1 MKFDKKNIDKK
12 VLLNLF
18 KNMLKSRM
26 IEEKMIVLLRQGK
39 VSKWFSGIGQEA
51 ISTGVTLALENDEY
65 ILPMHRN
72 LSVFTSRDI
81 PLDRLFA
88 QWQGKL
94 EGFTKGRDRSFHFG
108 SNEHHIVGMISHLGP
123 QMGVACGIAL
133 SNRLKGKKKLCAVF
147 TGDGGTSQGDF
158 HESLNIASTWNLPVI
173 FCIEN
178 NGYGLSTPVNEQYAI
193 DNLADRGAGYN
204 IDSYVV
210 DGNNVVDVY
219 NCIKVVSKKIRSN
232 NKPVLIEFKT
242 FRMKG
247 HEEASGQAYIDPEI
261 LEEWANRD
269 PIKHFEEFLLK
280 SKYLNRK
287 SIRSIKNDLEDEI
300 DSNWDKAKSYN
311 ETKFDEKVELDD
323 VYKDFTPAIISHV
336 DKPTNSEV
344 RFVDAIKK
352 GIDESMSKYDN
363 LVIMG
368 QDIAEYGG
376 VFKVTEGLIEK
387 YGKERVF
394 NTPLCESAILS
405 AAYGLSVGGYKSIV
419 EMQFADFI
427 SSGFTAIVNLI
438 AKSNYRWS
446 QNSDIVVRM
455 PCGGGVGAGPFHSQS
470 NEVWFTKVPG
480 LKVVYPSHPYE
491 AKGLL
496 NAAIEDP
503 NPVMYFEHK
512 YIYRTKSEEIPETYY
527 TQELGKAKIRSIGSD
542 VTIITYGLGVH
553 WALDSIK
560 SFKKDSIEII
570 DLNTLIPWDKELVF
584 SSIKKTGKVLLLSE
598 DTLINGFIGE
608 ISATISEEIFEY
620 LDAPIV
626 RVGSLDTPVPFSNN
640 LERGFLS
647 SSKLKE
653 KLDKLVN
660 Y

>member
-1 MKFDKKNIDKK
+1 MKFDVKNSDKK

-26 IEEKMIVLLRQGK
+26 IEEKMIILLRQGK

-51 ISTGVTLALENDEY
+51 ISTGVTIALDSDEY

-88 QWQGKL
+88 QWQGKQ

-133 SNRLKGKKKLCAVF
+133 SNKLKGNNKLCAVF

-158 HESLNIASTWNLPVI
+158 HESLNLASTWNLPVI

-193 DNLADRGAGYN
+193 EDLADRAAGYN
-204 IDSYVV
+204 MDSYVI

-219 NCIKVVSKKIRSN
+219 NCLKEVSEKMRSD

-261 LEEWANRD
+261 IEEWAKKD
-269 PIKHFEEFLLK
+269 PIKHFEEFLIK
-280 SKYLNRK
+280 SKHLDSK
-287 SIRSIKNDLEDEI
+287 TLKVIKNDLEKEI
-300 DSNWDKAKSYN
+300 DSNWDKAKSYA
-311 ETKFDEKVELDD
+311 ETKFDEDLELND
-323 VYKDFTPAIISHV
+323 VYKDFIVANNQV
-336 DKPTNSEV
+336 DSSINGEV

-405 AAYGLSVGGYKSIV
+405 TAYGLSVGGYKSIV

-480 LKVVYPSHPYE
+480 LKVVYPSHSYE

-496 NAAIEDP
+496 NASIEDP

-512 YIYRTKSEEIPETYY
+512 YIYRTVSEEIPENYY
-527 TQELGKAKIRSIGSD
+527 TVELGKAKIRSIGSD
-542 VTIITYGLGVH
+542 ATIITYGLGVH
-553 WALDSIK
+553 WALEVVK
-560 SFKKDSIEII
+560 SFKNDSIEII
-570 DLNTLIPWDKELVF
+570 DLNTLVPWDKELIF
-584 SSIKKTGKVLLLSE
+584 NSIKKTGKVLLLSE

-608 ISATISEEIFEY
+608 ISASISEEIFEY
-620 LDAPIV
+620 LDAPII

-640 LERGFLS
+640 LEKGFLS
-647 SSKLKE
+647 NSRLKE
-653 KLDKLVN
+653 KLEKLLK

>member
-1 MKFDKKNIDKK
+1 MKFDVKNIDKK

-26 IEEKMIVLLRQGK
+26 IEEKMIILLRQGK

-51 ISTGVTLALENDEY
+51 ISTGVTIALDSDEY

-72 LSVFTSRDI
+72 LSVFTSRNI

-88 QWQGKL
+88 QWQGKQ

-133 SNRLKGKKKLCAVF
+133 SNKLKGNNKLCAVF

-158 HESLNIASTWNLPVI
+158 HESLNLASTWNLPVI

-193 DNLADRGAGYN
+193 EDLADRAAGYN
-204 IDSYVV
+204 MDSYVI

-219 NCIKVVSKKIRSN
+219 NCLKEISEKMRSD

-261 LEEWANRD
+261 IEEWAKKD
-269 PIKHFEEFLLK
+269 PIKHFEEFLIK
-280 SKYLNRK
+280 SKHLNSK
-287 SIRSIKNDLEDEI
+287 TLKVIKNDLEKEI

-311 ETKFDEKVELDD
+311 ETQFDENLELND
-323 VYKDFTPAIISHV
+323 VYKDFIPSNNHLDSSINGEA
-336 DKPTNSEV
+336 
-344 RFVDAIKK
+344 RFVDAIKI

-394 NTPLCESAILS
+394 NTPLCESVILS

-480 LKVVYPSHPYE
+480 LKVVYPSHSYD

-496 NAAIEDP
+496 NASIEDP
-503 NPVMYFEHK
+503 NPVMFFEHK
-512 YIYRTKSEEIPETYY
+512 YIYRTVSEEIPDNHY
-527 TQELGKAKIRSIGSD
+527 TVELGKAKIRSIGTD
-542 VTIITYGLGVH
+542 ATIITYGLGVH
-553 WALDSIK
+553 WALDLIK
-560 SFKKDSIEII
+560 SFKNDSIEII
-570 DLNTLIPWDKELVF
+570 DLNSLIPWDKELVF
-584 SSIKKTGKVLLLSE
+584 NSIKKTGKVLLLSE

-640 LERGFLS
+640 LEKGFLS
-647 SSKLKE
+647 NNRLKE
-653 KLDKLVN
+653 KLNKLLN

>member
-1 MKFDKKNIDKK
+1 
-12 VLLNLF
+12 
-18 KNMLKSRM
+18 
-26 IEEKMIVLLRQGK
+26 
-39 VSKWFSGIGQEA
+39 
-51 ISTGVTLALENDEY
+51 
-65 ILPMHRN
+65 
-72 LSVFTSRDI
+72 
-81 PLDRLFA
+81 
-88 QWQGKL
+88 
-94 EGFTKGRDRSFHFG
+94 
-108 SNEHHIVGMISHLGP
+108 MISHLGP

-133 SNRLKGKKKLCAVF
+133 SNKLKGNNKLCAVF

-158 HESLNIASTWNLPVI
+158 HESLNLASTWNLPVI

-193 DNLADRGAGYN
+193 KDLADRAAGYN
-204 IDSYVV
+204 MDSYVI

-219 NCIKVVSKKIRSN
+219 NCLKEVSEKMRSD

-247 HEEASGQAYIDPEI
+247 HEEASGQAYIDPDI
-261 LEEWANRD
+261 IEEWAKKD
-269 PIKHFEEFLLK
+269 PIKHFEEFLIK
-280 SKYLNRK
+280 SKHLDSK
-287 SIRSIKNDLEDEI
+287 TLKVIKNDLEKEI
-300 DSNWDKAKSYN
+300 DSNWDKAKSYA
-311 ETKFDEKVELDD
+311 ETKFDEDLELND
-323 VYKDFTPAIISHV
+323 VYKGFIAANNKV
-336 DKPTNSEV
+336 DSSINGEV

-405 AAYGLSVGGYKSIV
+405 TAYGLSVGGYKSIV

-480 LKVVYPSHPYE
+480 LKVVYPSHSYE

-496 NAAIEDP
+496 NASIEDP

-512 YIYRTKSEEIPETYY
+512 YIYRTVSEEIPENYY
-527 TQELGKAKIRSIGSD
+527 TLELGKAKIRSIGSD
-542 VTIITYGLGVH
+542 ATIITYGLGVH
-553 WALDSIK
+553 WALEVVE
-560 SFKKDSIEII
+560 SFKNDSIEII
-570 DLNTLIPWDKELVF
+570 DLNTLVPWDKELVF
-584 SSIKKTGKVLLLSE
+584 NSIKKTGKVLLLSE

-620 LDAPIV
+620 LDAPII

-640 LERGFLS
+640 LEKGFLS
-647 SSKLKE
+647 NSRLKE
-653 KLDKLVN
+653 KLEKLLN

>member
-1 MKFDKKNIDKK
+1 MKFDVKNIDKK
-12 VLLNLF
+12 VLQSLF

-26 IEEKMIVLLRQGK
+26 IEEKMIILLRQGK

-51 ISTGVTLALENDEY
+51 ISTGVTIALDSDEY

-72 LSVFTSRDI
+72 LSVFTSRNI

-88 QWQGKL
+88 QWQGKQ

-108 SNEHHIVGMISHLGP
+108 SNEHYIVGMISHLGP

-133 SNRLKGKKKLCAVF
+133 SNKLKVNNKLCAVF

-158 HESLNIASTWNLPVI
+158 HESLNLASTWNLPVI

-193 DNLADRGAGYN
+193 ENLADRGAGYN
-204 IDSYVV
+204 MDSYVV

-219 NCIKVVSKKIRSN
+219 NCLKKVSEKMRSN

-242 FRMKG
+242 YRMKG

-261 LEEWANRD
+261 LEEWAKKD
-269 PIKHFEEFLLK
+269 PIKHFEEFLIK
-280 SKYLNRK
+280 SKYLDDKTLNV
-287 SIRSIKNDLEDEI
+287 IKDDLEKEI
-300 DSNWDKAKSYN
+300 DSNWDMAKSYN
-311 ETKFDEKVELDD
+311 ETQFDENLELND
-323 VYKDFTPAIISHV
+323 VYKDFTLANNHS
-336 DKPTNSEV
+336 DNSINVEV
-344 RFVDAIKK
+344 RFVDAIKE

-376 VFKVTEGLIEK
+376 VFKVTEGLIKK

-405 AAYGLSVGGYKSIV
+405 TAYGLSVGGYKSIV

-446 QNSDIVVRM
+446 QNSDIVIRM

-480 LKVVYPSHPYE
+480 LKVVYPSHSYE

-496 NAAIEDP
+496 NASIEDP

-512 YIYRTKSEEIPETYY
+512 YIYRTVSEEIPENYY
-527 TQELGKAKIRSIGSD
+527 ALELGKAKIRSIGTD
-542 VTIITYGLGVH
+542 ATIITYGLGVH
-553 WALDSIK
+553 WALDIIK
-560 SFKKDSIEII
+560 SFNNDSIEII

-584 SSIKKTGKVLLLSE
+584 NSIKKTGKVLLLSE

-620 LDAPIV
+620 LDAPII
-626 RVGSLDTPVPFSNN
+626 RVGSLDTPVPFSDN
-640 LERGFLS
+640 LEKGFLS
-647 SSKLKE
+647 NIRLKE
-653 KLDKLVN
+653 KLEKLLK

>member
-1 MKFDKKNIDKK
+1 MKFDVKNIDKK
-12 VLLNLF
+12 VLLSLF

-26 IEEKMIVLLRQGK
+26 IEEKMIILLRQGK

-51 ISTGVTLALENDEY
+51 ISTGVTLALDSDEY

-72 LSVFTSRDI
+72 LSVFTSREI

-88 QWQGKL
+88 QWQGKQ

-133 SNRLKGKKKLCAVF
+133 SNKLKGNNKLCAVF

-158 HESLNIASTWNLPVI
+158 HESLNLASTWNLPVI

-193 DNLADRGAGYN
+193 ENLADRAAGYN
-204 IDSYVV
+204 MDSYVI
-210 DGNNVVDVY
+210 DGNNIVDVY
-219 NCIKVVSKKIRSN
+219 NCLMKVSEKMRSD

-261 LEEWANRD
+261 IEEWAKKD
-269 PIKHFEEFLLK
+269 PIKHFEEFLIK
-280 SKYLNRK
+280 SKHLNSK
-287 SIRSIKNDLEDEI
+287 ALKVIKNDLEKEI
-300 DSNWDKAKSYN
+300 DLNWDKAKSYN
-311 ETKFDEKVELDD
+311 ETQFDENLELND
-323 VYKDFTPAIISHV
+323 VYKGFTPANNQT
-336 DKPTNSEV
+336 DNSINGEV

-387 YGKERVF
+387 YGKERVL

-405 AAYGLSVGGYKSIV
+405 TAYGLSVGGYKSIV

-480 LKVVYPSHPYE
+480 LKVVYPSYSYE

-496 NAAIEDP
+496 NASIEDP

-512 YIYRTKSEEIPETYY
+512 YIYRTVSEEIPENYY
-527 TQELGKAKIRSIGSD
+527 TLELGKAKIRSIGAD

-553 WALDSIK
+553 WALDVIK
-560 SFKKDSIEII
+560 SFKNHSIEII

-584 SSIKKTGKVLLLSE
+584 NSIKKTGKVLLLSE

-620 LDAPIV
+620 LDAPII

-640 LERGFLS
+640 LEKSFLS
-647 SSKLKE
+647 NSRLKE
-653 KLDKLVN
+653 KLEKLLK

>member
-1 MKFDKKNIDKK
+1 MKFDVKNIEKK
-12 VLLNLF
+12 ILLSLF

-26 IEEKMIVLLRQGK
+26 IEEKMIILLRQGK

-51 ISTGVTLALENDEY
+51 ISTGVTLALDSDEY

-72 LSVFTSRDI
+72 LSVFTSREI

-88 QWQGKL
+88 QWQGKQ

-133 SNRLKGKKKLCAVF
+133 SNKLKGNNKLCAVF

-158 HESLNIASTWNLPVI
+158 HESLNLASTWNLPVI

-193 DNLADRGAGYN
+193 ENLADRAAGYN
-204 IDSYVV
+204 MDSYVI
-210 DGNNVVDVY
+210 DGNNIVDVY
-219 NCIKVVSKKIRSN
+219 NCLMKVSEKMRSD

-261 LEEWANRD
+261 IEEWAKKD
-269 PIKHFEEFLLK
+269 PIKHFEEFLIK
-280 SKYLNRK
+280 SKHLNSK
-287 SIRSIKNDLEDEI
+287 ALKVIKNDLEKEI
-300 DSNWDKAKSYN
+300 DSNWDMAKSYN
-311 ETKFDEKVELDD
+311 ETQFDENLELND
-323 VYKDFTPAIISHV
+323 VYKGFTPANNQT
-336 DKPTNSEV
+336 DNSINGEV
-344 RFVDAIKK
+344 RFVDAVKK

-387 YGKERVF
+387 YGKERVL

-405 AAYGLSVGGYKSIV
+405 TAYGLSVGGYKSIV

-480 LKVVYPSHPYE
+480 LKVVYPSHSYE

-496 NAAIEDP
+496 NASIEDP

-512 YIYRTKSEEIPETYY
+512 YIYRTVSEEIPENYY
-527 TQELGKAKIRSIGSD
+527 TLELGKAKIRSIGSD

-553 WALDSIK
+553 WALDVIK
-560 SFKKDSIEII
+560 NFKNDSIEII
-570 DLNTLIPWDKELVF
+570 DLNTLIPWDKELIF
-584 SSIKKTGKVLLLSE
+584 KSIKKTGKVLLLSE

-620 LDAPIV
+620 LDAPII

-640 LERGFLS
+640 LEKSFLS
-647 SSKLKE
+647 NSRLKE
-653 KLDKLVN
+653 KLEKLLK

>member
-1 MKFDKKNIDKK
+1 MKFDVKNIDKK

-26 IEEKMIVLLRQGK
+26 IEEKMIILLRQGK

-51 ISTGVTLALENDEY
+51 ISTGVTIALDSDEY

-72 LSVFTSRDI
+72 LSVFTSREI

-88 QWQGKL
+88 QWQGKQ
-94 EGFTKGRDRSFHFG
+94 EGFTRGRDRSFHFG

-123 QMGVACGIAL
+123 QMGVSCGIAL
-133 SNRLKGKKKLCAVF
+133 SNKLKGNNKLCTVF

-158 HESLNIASTWNLPVI
+158 HESLNLASTWNLPVI

-193 DNLADRGAGYN
+193 ENLADRAAGYN
-204 IDSYVV
+204 MDSYVI

-219 NCIKVVSKKIRSN
+219 NCLKEVSEKMRSD

-247 HEEASGQAYIDPEI
+247 HEEASGQTYIDPEI
-261 LEEWANRD
+261 IEEWAKKD
-269 PIKHFEEFLLK
+269 PIKHFEEFLIK
-280 SKYLNRK
+280 SKHLNSK
-287 SIRSIKNDLEDEI
+287 TLKVIKNDLEKEI
-300 DSNWDKAKSYN
+300 DSNWDMAKSYN
-311 ETKFDEKVELDD
+311 ETQFDENLEVND
-323 VYKDFTPAIISHV
+323 VYKDFTPANNHS
-336 DKPTNSEV
+336 DNSINGEV

-352 GIDESMSKYDN
+352 GIDESMSKFDN

-405 AAYGLSVGGYKSIV
+405 TAYGLSVGGYKSIV

-470 NEVWFTKVPG
+470 NEVWFIKVPG
-480 LKVVYPSHPYE
+480 LKVVYPSHSYE

-496 NAAIEDP
+496 NASIEDP

-512 YIYRTKSEEIPETYY
+512 YIYRTVSEEIPENYY
-527 TQELGKAKIRSIGSD
+527 TLELGKAKIRSVGSD
-542 VTIITYGLGVH
+542 ATIITYGLGVH
-553 WALDSIK
+553 WALDVIK
-560 SFKKDSIEII
+560 SLKNYSIEII
-570 DLNTLIPWDKELVF
+570 DLNTLVPWDKELVF
-584 SSIKKTGKVLLLSE
+584 NSIKKTGKVLLLSE

-608 ISATISEEIFEY
+608 ISATISEDIFEY
-620 LDAPIV
+620 LDAPIF

-640 LERGFLS
+640 LEKGFLS
-647 SSKLKE
+647 NSRLKE
-653 KLDKLVN
+653 KLKKLLE

>member
-1 MKFDKKNIDKK
+1 MKFDVKNIDKK
-12 VLLNLF
+12 VLLSLF

-26 IEEKMIVLLRQGK
+26 IEEKMIILLRQGK

-51 ISTGVTLALENDEY
+51 ISTGVTLALDSDEY

-72 LSVFTSRDI
+72 LSVFTSREI

-88 QWQGKL
+88 QWQGKQ

-133 SNRLKGKKKLCAVF
+133 SNKLKGNNKLCAVF

-158 HESLNIASTWNLPVI
+158 HESLNLASTWNLPVI

-193 DNLADRGAGYN
+193 ENLADRAAGYN
-204 IDSYVV
+204 MDSYVI
-210 DGNNVVDVY
+210 DGNNVVDVF
-219 NCIKVVSKKIRSN
+219 NCLMEVSEKMRSD

-261 LEEWANRD
+261 IEEWAKKD
-269 PIKHFEEFLLK
+269 PIKHFEEFLIK
-280 SKYLNRK
+280 SKHLNSK
-287 SIRSIKNDLEDEI
+287 ALKVIKNDLEKEI
-300 DSNWDKAKSYN
+300 DSNWGMAKSYN
-311 ETKFDEKVELDD
+311 ETQFDENLELND
-323 VYKDFTPAIISHV
+323 VYKGFTPANNQT
-336 DKPTNSEV
+336 DNSINGEV
-344 RFVDAIKK
+344 RFVDAVKK

-387 YGKERVF
+387 YGKERVL

-405 AAYGLSVGGYKSIV
+405 TAYGLSVGGYKSIV

-480 LKVVYPSHPYE
+480 LKVVYPSHSYE

-496 NAAIEDP
+496 NASIEDP

-512 YIYRTKSEEIPETYY
+512 YIYRTVSEEIPENYY
-527 TQELGKAKIRSIGSD
+527 TLELGKAKIRSIGAD
-542 VTIITYGLGVH
+542 ATIITYGLGVH
-553 WALDSIK
+553 WALDVMK
-560 SFKKDSIEII
+560 SFKNHSIEII
-570 DLNTLIPWDKELVF
+570 DLNTLIPWDKELIF
-584 SSIKKTGKVLLLSE
+584 NSIKKTGKVLLLSE

-620 LDAPIV
+620 LDAPII

-640 LERGFLS
+640 LEKSFLS
-647 SSKLKE
+647 NSRLKE
-653 KLDKLVN
+653 KLEKLLK

>member
-1 MKFDKKNIDKK
+1 MKFDVKNIDKK
-12 VLLNLF
+12 ILLNLF

-26 IEEKMIVLLRQGK
+26 IEEKMIILLRQGK

-51 ISTGVTLALENDEY
+51 ISTGVTLALESDEY

-72 LSVFTSRDI
+72 LSVFTSREI
-81 PLDRLFA
+81 PLDKLFA
-88 QWQGKL
+88 QWQGKQ

-133 SNRLKGKKKLCAVF
+133 SNKLKGNNKLCAVF

-158 HESLNIASTWNLPVI
+158 HEALNLASTWNLPVI

-193 DNLADRGAGYN
+193 ENLADRGAGYN

-219 NCIKVVSKKIRSN
+219 NCLTKVTKKMKSD

-247 HEEASGQAYIDPEI
+247 HEEASGQAYIDPKI
-261 LEEWANRD
+261 IEEWAKKD
-269 PIKHFEEFLLK
+269 PIKHFEEFLIK
-280 SKYLNRK
+280 SKHLDNK
-287 SIRSIKNDLEDEI
+287 AFKVIKNDLEKEI
-300 DSNWDKAKSYN
+300 DLNWDKAKSYK
-311 ETKFDEKVELDD
+311 ETEFDEQKELKD
-323 VYKDFTPAIISHV
+323 VYKDFELENNNVIDSIS
-336 DKPTNSEV
+336 KEV

-352 GIDESMSKYDN
+352 GIDESMSKFDN
-363 LVIMG
+363 LVVMG

-387 YGKERVF
+387 YGKNRVL
-394 NTPLCESAILS
+394 NTPLCESVILS
-405 AAYGLSVGGYKSIV
+405 SAYGLSVGGYKSIV

-427 SSGFTAIVNLI
+427 SSGFTAVVNLI

-480 LKVVYPSHPYE
+480 LKVVYPSHPFE

-496 NAAIEDP
+496 NASIQDP
-503 NPVMYFEHK
+503 NPVMFFEHK
-512 YIYRTKSEEIPETYY
+512 YIYRTVSEEISDNYY
-527 TQELGKAKIRSIGSD
+527 TCELGKAKIRSIGSSA
-542 VTIITYGLGVH
+542 TIITYGLGVH
-553 WALDSIK
+553 WALDTIK
-560 SFKKDSIEII
+560 SFEKDSIEII
-570 DLNTLIPWDKELVF
+570 DLNTLVPWDKTLVF
-584 SSIKKTGKVLLLSE
+584 NSIKKTGKVLLLSE
-598 DTLINGFIGE
+598 DTLFNGFIGE

-620 LDAPIV
+620 LDAPIL
-626 RVGSLDTPVPFSNN
+626 RVGSLDTPVPFASN
-640 LERGFLS
+640 LEKGFLS
-647 SSKLKE
+647 NSRLKE
-653 KLDKLVN
+653 KLEKLLN
-660 Y
+660 F

>member
-1 MKFDKKNIDKK
+1 MKFDVKNIDKK

-26 IEEKMIVLLRQGK
+26 IEEKMIILLRQGK

-51 ISTGVTLALENDEY
+51 ISTGVTIALDNDEY

-72 LSVFTSRDI
+72 LSVFTSREI

-88 QWQGKL
+88 QWQGKQ

-133 SNRLKGKKKLCAVF
+133 SNKLKGNNKLCAVF

-158 HESLNIASTWNLPVI
+158 HESLNLASTWNLPVI

-193 DNLADRGAGYN
+193 EDLADRAAGYN
-204 IDSYVV
+204 MDSYVI

-219 NCIKVVSKKIRSN
+219 NCLNEVSTKMRSD

-247 HEEASGQAYIDPEI
+247 HEEASGQAYINPEI
-261 LEEWANRD
+261 LEEWAKKD
-269 PIKHFEEFLLK
+269 PIKHFEEFLIK
-280 SKYLNRK
+280 SKHLNSK
-287 SIRSIKNDLEDEI
+287 TLKVIKNNLEKEI
-300 DSNWDKAKSYN
+300 DSNWDKAKSYA
-311 ETKFDEKVELDD
+311 ETKFDQNLELND
-323 VYKDFTPAIISHV
+323 VYQDFIPANNHSDSLI
-336 DKPTNSEV
+336 NGEV
-344 RFVDAIKK
+344 RFVDAIKM

-387 YGKERVF
+387 YGKERIF

-405 AAYGLSVGGYKSIV
+405 TAYGLSVGGYKSIV

-480 LKVVYPSHPYE
+480 LKVVYPSHSYE

-496 NAAIEDP
+496 NASIEDP

-512 YIYRTKSEEIPETYY
+512 YIYRTVSEEIPENYY
-527 TQELGKAKIRSIGSD
+527 TVELGKAKIRSIGSD
-542 VTIITYGLGVH
+542 ATIITYGLGVH
-553 WALDSIK
+553 WALEIIK
-560 SFKKDSIEII
+560 SFKNDSIEII
-570 DLNTLIPWDKELVF
+570 DLNTLVPWDKELVF
-584 SSIKKTGKVLLLSE
+584 NSIKKTGKVLLLSE

-608 ISATISEEIFEY
+608 ISATISEEIFEH
-620 LDAPIV
+620 LDAPII
-626 RVGSLDTPVPFSNN
+626 RVASLDTPVPFSNN
-640 LERGFLS
+640 LEKGFLS
-647 SSKLKE
+647 NNRLKE
-653 KLDKLVN
+653 KLEKLLE

>member
-1 MKFDKKNIDKK
+1 MKFDVKNIDKK

-26 IEEKMIVLLRQGK
+26 IEEKMIILLRQGK

-51 ISTGVTLALENDEY
+51 ISTGVTIALDNDEY

-72 LSVFTSRDI
+72 LSVFTSREI

-88 QWQGKL
+88 QWQGKQ

-123 QMGVACGIAL
+123 QMAVACGIAL
-133 SNRLKGKKKLCAVF
+133 SNKLKGNKKLCAVF

-158 HESLNIASTWNLPVI
+158 HESLNLASTWNLPVI

-193 DNLADRGAGYN
+193 EDLADRAAGYN
-204 IDSYVV
+204 MHSYVIN
-210 DGNNVVDVY
+210 GNNVVDVY
-219 NCIKVVSKKIRSN
+219 NCLKEVSEKMRSD

-261 LEEWANRD
+261 IEKWAKKD
-269 PIKHFEEFLLK
+269 PIKHFEEFLIK
-280 SKYLNRK
+280 SKYLNFK
-287 SIRSIKNDLEDEI
+287 TLKVIKNDLEKEV
-300 DSNWDKAKSYN
+300 DSNWDIAKSYN
-311 ETKFDEKVELDD
+311 ETQFDENLEVND
-323 VYKDFTPAIISHV
+323 VYKDFTPANNHS
-336 DKPTNSEV
+336 DNSIKGEV

-405 AAYGLSVGGYKSIV
+405 TSYGLSVGGYKSIV

-480 LKVVYPSHPYE
+480 LKVVYPSHSYE

-496 NAAIEDP
+496 NASIEDP

-512 YIYRTKSEEIPETYY
+512 YIYRTVSEEIPENYY
-527 TQELGKAKIRSIGSD
+527 TIELGKAKIRSIGSD
-542 VTIITYGLGVH
+542 ATIITYGLGVH
-553 WALDSIK
+553 WALEIIK
-560 SFKKDSIEII
+560 SFKNDSIEII
-570 DLNTLIPWDKELVF
+570 DLNTLVPWDKELVF
-584 SSIKKTGKVLLLSE
+584 NSIKKTGKVLLLSE

-620 LDAPIV
+620 LDAPII

-640 LERGFLS
+640 LEKGFLS
-647 SSKLKE
+647 NNRLKE
-653 KLDKLVN
+653 KLEKLLE

>member
-1 MKFDKKNIDKK
+1 MKFDVKNIDKK

-26 IEEKMIVLLRQGK
+26 IEEKMIILLRQGK

-51 ISTGVTLALENDEY
+51 ISTGVTIALDSDEY

-72 LSVFTSRDI
+72 LSVFTSREI

-88 QWQGKL
+88 QWQGKQ

-123 QMGVACGIAL
+123 QMGVSCGIAL
-133 SNRLKGKKKLCAVF
+133 SNKLKGNNKLCTVF

-158 HESLNIASTWNLPVI
+158 HESLNLASTWNLPVI

-193 DNLADRGAGYN
+193 ENLADRAAGYN
-204 IDSYVV
+204 MDSYVI

-219 NCIKVVSKKIRSN
+219 NCLKEVSEKMRSD

-261 LEEWANRD
+261 IEKWAKKD
-269 PIKHFEEFLLK
+269 PIKHFEEFLIK
-280 SKYLNRK
+280 SKYLNFK
-287 SIRSIKNDLEDEI
+287 TLKVIKNDLEKEV
-300 DSNWDKAKSYN
+300 DSNWDIAKSYN
-311 ETKFDEKVELDD
+311 ETQFDENLEVND
-323 VYKDFTPAIISHV
+323 VYKDFTPANNHS
-336 DKPTNSEV
+336 DNSIKGEV

-405 AAYGLSVGGYKSIV
+405 TAYGLSVGGYKSIV

-470 NEVWFTKVPG
+470 NEVWFIKVPG
-480 LKVVYPSHPYE
+480 LKVVYPSHSYE

-496 NAAIEDP
+496 NASIEDP

-512 YIYRTKSEEIPETYY
+512 YIYRTVSEEIPENYY
-527 TQELGKAKIRSIGSD
+527 TLELGKAKIRSVGSD
-542 VTIITYGLGVH
+542 ATIITYGLGVH
-553 WALDSIK
+553 WALEIIK
-560 SFKKDSIEII
+560 SFKNDSIEII
-570 DLNTLIPWDKELVF
+570 DLNTLVPWDKELVF
-584 SSIKKTGKVLLLSE
+584 NSIKKTGKVLLLSE

-620 LDAPIV
+620 LDAPII

-640 LERGFLS
+640 LEKGFLS
-647 SSKLKE
+647 NNRLKE
-653 KLDKLVN
+653 KLEKLLE

>member
-1 MKFDKKNIDKK
+1 
-12 VLLNLF
+12 
-18 KNMLKSRM
+18 
-26 IEEKMIVLLRQGK
+26 
-39 VSKWFSGIGQEA
+39 
-51 ISTGVTLALENDEY
+51 
-65 ILPMHRN
+65 MHRN
-72 LSVFTSRDI
+72 LSVFTSREI

-88 QWQGKL
+88 QWQGKQ

-133 SNRLKGKKKLCAVF
+133 SNKLKGNNKLCAVF

-158 HESLNIASTWNLPVI
+158 HESLNLASTWNLPVI

-193 DNLADRGAGYN
+193 ENLADRAAGYN
-204 IDSYVV
+204 MDSYVI
-210 DGNNVVDVY
+210 DGNNIVDVY
-219 NCIKVVSKKIRSN
+219 NCLMEVTEKMRSD

-261 LEEWANRD
+261 IEEWAKKD
-269 PIKHFEEFLLK
+269 PIKHFEEFLIK
-280 SKYLNRK
+280 SKHLNSK
-287 SIRSIKNDLEDEI
+287 ALKVIKNDLEKEI

-311 ETKFDEKVELDD
+311 ETQFDENLELND
-323 VYKDFTPAIISHV
+323 VYKGFTHANNQS
-336 DKPTNSEV
+336 DKSINEEV
-344 RFVDAIKK
+344 RFVDAVKK

-387 YGKERVF
+387 YGKERVL

-405 AAYGLSVGGYKSIV
+405 TAYGLSVGGYKSIV

-480 LKVVYPSHPYE
+480 LKVVYPSHSYE

-496 NAAIEDP
+496 NASIEDP

-512 YIYRTKSEEIPETYY
+512 YIYRTVSEEIPENYY
-527 TQELGKAKIRSIGSD
+527 TLELGKAKIRSIGTD
-542 VTIITYGLGVH
+542 ATIITYGLGVH
-553 WALDSIK
+553 WALDVIK
-560 SFKKDSIEII
+560 SFKNHSIEII
-570 DLNTLIPWDKELVF
+570 DLNTLIPWDKELIF
-584 SSIKKTGKVLLLSE
+584 NSIKKTGKVLLLSE

-608 ISATISEEIFEY
+608 ISASISEEIFEY
-620 LDAPIV
+620 LDAPII

-640 LERGFLS
+640 LEKSFLS
-647 SSKLKE
+647 NSRLKE
-653 KLDKLVN
+653 KLEKLIK

>member
-1 MKFDKKNIDKK
+1 MKFDAKNIDKK
-12 VLLNLF
+12 ILLNLF

-133 SNRLKGKKKLCAVF
+133 SNKLKGKKKLCAVF

-219 NCIKVVSKKIRSN
+219 NCINDVSKKIRST
-232 NKPVLIEFKT
+232 NKPTLIEFKT

-261 LEEWANRD
+261 IEEWANRD

-300 DSNWDKAKSYN
+300 DSNWDKAKSYD
-311 ETKFDEKVELDD
+311 EIQFDEKVELKD
-323 VYKDFTPAIISHV
+323 VYKDFTRAMTHL
-336 DKPTNSEV
+336 DNTTNSEV

-376 VFKVTEGLIEK
+376 VFKVTEGLIDK
-387 YGKERVF
+387 YGKERVL

-512 YIYRTKSEEIPETYY
+512 YIYRTKSEKIPETYY

-570 DLNTLIPWDKELVF
+570 DLNTLIPWDKELIFNSV
-584 SSIKKTGKVLLLSE
+584 KKTGKVLLLSE

>member
-1 MKFDKKNIDKK
+1 MKFDVKNIDKK

-26 IEEKMIVLLRQGK
+26 IEEKMIILLRQGK

-51 ISTGVTLALENDEY
+51 ISTGVTLALDSGEY

-72 LSVFTSRDI
+72 LSVFTSREI

-88 QWQGKL
+88 QWQGKQ

-108 SNEHHIVGMISHLGP
+108 SNDHHIVGMISHLGP

-133 SNRLKGKKKLCAVF
+133 SNKLKGNNKLCAVF

-158 HESLNIASTWNLPVI
+158 HESLNLASTWNLPVI

-193 DNLADRGAGYN
+193 EDLADRAAGYN
-204 IDSYVV
+204 MDSYVI

-219 NCIKVVSKKIRSN
+219 NCLKEVSEKMRSD

-261 LEEWANRD
+261 IEEWAKKD
-269 PIKHFEEFLLK
+269 PIKHFEEFLIK
-280 SKYLNRK
+280 SKHLNSK
-287 SIRSIKNDLEDEI
+287 TLKVIKNDLEKEI
-300 DSNWDKAKSYN
+300 DSNWDKAKSYA
-311 ETKFDEKVELDD
+311 ETKFDENQELND
-323 VYKDFTPAIISHV
+323 VYKEFTP
-336 DKPTNSEV
+336 TNNHSDNSIYGEV

-405 AAYGLSVGGYKSIV
+405 TAYGLSVGGYKSIV

-480 LKVVYPSHPYE
+480 LKVVYPSHSYE

-496 NAAIEDP
+496 NASIEDP

-512 YIYRTKSEEIPETYY
+512 YIYRTVSEEIPENYY
-527 TQELGKAKIRSIGSD
+527 TLELGKAKIRSIGTD

-553 WALDSIK
+553 WALEVVE
-560 SFKKDSIEII
+560 SFKNDSIEII

-584 SSIKKTGKVLLLSE
+584 NSIKKTGKVLLLSE

-608 ISATISEEIFEY
+608 ISASISEEIFEY
-620 LDAPIV
+620 LDAPII

-640 LERGFLS
+640 LEKGFLS
-647 SSKLKE
+647 NSRLKE
-653 KLDKLVN
+653 KLEKLLK

>member
-1 MKFDKKNIDKK
+1 MKFDVKNIDKK

-26 IEEKMIVLLRQGK
+26 IEEKMIILLRQGK

-51 ISTGVTLALENDEY
+51 ISTGVTLALDNDEY

-72 LSVFTSRDI
+72 LSVFTSREI

-88 QWQGKL
+88 QWQGKQ

-133 SNRLKGKKKLCAVF
+133 SNKLKGNNKLCAVF

-158 HESLNIASTWNLPVI
+158 HESLNLASTWNLPVI

-193 DNLADRGAGYN
+193 EDLADRAAGYN
-204 IDSYVV
+204 MDSYVI

-219 NCIKVVSKKIRSN
+219 NCLKEVSEKMRSD

-261 LEEWANRD
+261 IEEWAKKD
-269 PIKHFEEFLLK
+269 PIKHFEEFLIK
-280 SKYLNRK
+280 SKHLNSK
-287 SIRSIKNDLEDEI
+287 TLKVIKNDLEKEI
-300 DSNWDKAKSYN
+300 DSNWDKAKSYA
-311 ETKFDEKVELDD
+311 ETKFDEDLELND
-323 VYKDFTPAIISHV
+323 VYKDFIAANNQV
-336 DKPTNSEV
+336 DSSINGEV

-405 AAYGLSVGGYKSIV
+405 TAYGLSVGGYKSIV

-480 LKVVYPSHPYE
+480 LKVVYPSHSYE

-496 NAAIEDP
+496 NASIEDP

-512 YIYRTKSEEIPETYY
+512 YIYRTVSEKIPENYY
-527 TQELGKAKIRSIGSD
+527 TIELGKAKIRSIGSD
-542 VTIITYGLGVH
+542 ATIVTYGLGVH
-553 WALDSIK
+553 WALEVVK
-560 SFKKDSIEII
+560 SFKNDSIEII
-570 DLNTLIPWDKELVF
+570 DLNTLVPWDKELIF
-584 SSIKKTGKVLLLSE
+584 NSIKKTGKVLLLSE

-608 ISATISEEIFEY
+608 ISASISEEIFEY
-620 LDAPIV
+620 LDAPII

-640 LERGFLS
+640 LEKGFLS
-647 SSKLKE
+647 SSRLKE
-653 KLDKLVN
+653 KLEKLLK

>member
-1 MKFDKKNIDKK
+1 MKFDVKNIEKK
-12 VLLNLF
+12 ILLSLF

-26 IEEKMIVLLRQGK
+26 IEEKMIILLRQGK

-51 ISTGVTLALENDEY
+51 ISTGVTLALDSDEY

-72 LSVFTSRDI
+72 LSVFTSREI

-88 QWQGKL
+88 QWQGKQ

-133 SNRLKGKKKLCAVF
+133 SNKLKGNNKLCAVF

-158 HESLNIASTWNLPVI
+158 HESLNLASTWNLPVI

-193 DNLADRGAGYN
+193 ENLADRAAGYN
-204 IDSYVV
+204 MDSYVI
-210 DGNNVVDVY
+210 DGNNVVDVF
-219 NCIKVVSKKIRSN
+219 NCLMEVSEKMRSD

-261 LEEWANRD
+261 IEEWAKKD
-269 PIKHFEEFLLK
+269 PIKHFEEFLIK
-280 SKYLNRK
+280 SKHLNSK
-287 SIRSIKNDLEDEI
+287 ALKVIKNYLEKEI

-311 ETKFDEKVELDD
+311 ETQFDENLELND
-323 VYKDFTPAIISHV
+323 VYKGFTPANNQT
-336 DKPTNSEV
+336 DNSINGEV
-344 RFVDAIKK
+344 RFVDAVKK

-387 YGKERVF
+387 YGKERVL

-405 AAYGLSVGGYKSIV
+405 TAYGLSVGGYKSIV

-480 LKVVYPSHPYE
+480 LKVVYPSHSYE

-496 NAAIEDP
+496 NASIEDP

-512 YIYRTKSEEIPETYY
+512 YIYRTVSEEIPENYY
-527 TQELGKAKIRSIGSD
+527 TLELGKAKIRSIGAD
-542 VTIITYGLGVH
+542 ATIITYGLGVH
-553 WALDSIK
+553 WALNVMK
-560 SFKKDSIEII
+560 SFKNYSIEII

-584 SSIKKTGKVLLLSE
+584 NSIKKTGKVLLLSE

-620 LDAPIV
+620 LDAPII

-640 LERGFLS
+640 LEKSFLS
-647 SSKLKE
+647 NSRLKE
-653 KLDKLVN
+653 KLEKLLK

>member
-1 MKFDKKNIDKK
+1 MKFDVKNIDKK

-26 IEEKMIVLLRQGK
+26 IEEKMIILLRQGK

-51 ISTGVTLALENDEY
+51 ISTGVTIALDSDEY

-72 LSVFTSRDI
+72 LSVFTSRNI

-88 QWQGKL
+88 QWQGKQ

-133 SNRLKGKKKLCAVF
+133 SNKLKGNNKLCAVF

-158 HESLNIASTWNLPVI
+158 HESLNLASTWNLPVI

-193 DNLADRGAGYN
+193 EDLADRAAGYN
-204 IDSYVV
+204 MDSYVI

-219 NCIKVVSKKIRSN
+219 NCLKEISEKMRSD

-261 LEEWANRD
+261 IEEWAKKD
-269 PIKHFEEFLLK
+269 PIKHFEEFLIK
-280 SKYLNRK
+280 SKHLNSK
-287 SIRSIKNDLEDEI
+287 TLKVIKNDLEKEI

-311 ETKFDEKVELDD
+311 ETQFDENLELND
-323 VYKDFTPAIISHV
+323 VYKDFIPSNNHLDSSINGEA
-336 DKPTNSEV
+336 
-344 RFVDAIKK
+344 RFVDAIKI

-394 NTPLCESAILS
+394 NTPLCESVILS

-480 LKVVYPSHPYE
+480 LKVVYPSHSYD

-496 NAAIEDP
+496 NASIEDP
-503 NPVMYFEHK
+503 NPVMFFEHK
-512 YIYRTKSEEIPETYY
+512 YIYRTVSEEIPDNHY
-527 TQELGKAKIRSIGSD
+527 TVELGKAKIRSIGTD
-542 VTIITYGLGVH
+542 ATIITYGLGVH
-553 WALDSIK
+553 WALDLIK
-560 SFKKDSIEII
+560 SFKNDSIEII
-570 DLNTLIPWDKELVF
+570 DLNSLIPWDKELVF
-584 SSIKKTGKVLLLSE
+584 NSIKKTGKVLLLSE

-608 ISATISEEIFEY
+608 ISATISEEMFEY

-640 LERGFLS
+640 LEKGFLS
-647 SSKLKE
+647 NNRLKE
-653 KLDKLVN
+653 KLNKLLN

>member
-1 MKFDKKNIDKK
+1 MKFDVKNIEKK
-12 VLLNLF
+12 ILLSLF

-26 IEEKMIVLLRQGK
+26 IEEKMIILLRQGK

-51 ISTGVTLALENDEY
+51 ISTGVTLALDSDEY

-72 LSVFTSRDI
+72 LSVFTSREI

-88 QWQGKL
+88 QWQGKQ

-133 SNRLKGKKKLCAVF
+133 SNKLKGNNKLCAVF

-158 HESLNIASTWNLPVI
+158 HESLNLASTWNLPVI

-193 DNLADRGAGYN
+193 ENLADRAAGYN
-204 IDSYVV
+204 MDSYVI

-219 NCIKVVSKKIRSN
+219 NCLMEVSEKMKSD

-261 LEEWANRD
+261 IEEWAKKD
-269 PIKHFEEFLLK
+269 PIKHFEEFLIK
-280 SKYLNRK
+280 SKHLNSK
-287 SIRSIKNDLEDEI
+287 ALKVIKNDLEKEI
-300 DSNWDKAKSYN
+300 DSNWDMAKSYN
-311 ETKFDEKVELDD
+311 ETQFDENLELND
-323 VYKDFTPAIISHV
+323 VYKGFTPANNQT
-336 DKPTNSEV
+336 DNSINGEV
-344 RFVDAIKK
+344 RFVDAVKK

-387 YGKERVF
+387 YGKERVL

-405 AAYGLSVGGYKSIV
+405 TAYGLSVGGYKSIV

-480 LKVVYPSHPYE
+480 LKVVYPSHSYE

-496 NAAIEDP
+496 YASIEDP

-512 YIYRTKSEEIPETYY
+512 YIYRTVSEEIPENYY
-527 TQELGKAKIRSIGSD
+527 TLELGKAKIRSIGAD
-542 VTIITYGLGVH
+542 ATIITYGLGVH
-553 WALDSIK
+553 WALDVMK
-560 SFKKDSIEII
+560 SFKNHSIEII
-570 DLNTLIPWDKELVF
+570 DLNTLIPWDKELIF
-584 SSIKKTGKVLLLSE
+584 NSIKKTGKVLLLSE

-620 LDAPIV
+620 LDAPII

-640 LERGFLS
+640 LEKSFLS
-647 SSKLKE
+647 NSRLKE
-653 KLDKLVN
+653 KLEKLLK

>member
-1 MKFDKKNIDKK
+1 MKFDVKNIDKK
-12 VLLNLF
+12 VLLSLF
-18 KNMLKSRM
+18 KNILKSRM
-26 IEEKMIVLLRQGK
+26 IEEKMIILLRQGK

-51 ISTGVTLALENDEY
+51 ISTGVTLALNSDEY

-72 LSVFTSRDI
+72 LSVFTSREI

-88 QWQGKL
+88 QWQGKQ

-133 SNRLKGKKKLCAVF
+133 SNKLKGNNKLCAVF

-158 HESLNIASTWNLPVI
+158 HESLNLASTWSLPVI

-193 DNLADRGAGYN
+193 EDLADRAPAYDM
-204 IDSYVV
+204 DSYVV

-219 NCIKVVSKKIRSN
+219 NCLKEVSEKMRSD

-261 LEEWANRD
+261 LEEWAKKD
-269 PIKHFEEFLLK
+269 PIKHFEEFLIK
-280 SKYLNRK
+280 SKYLDDKTLNV
-287 SIRSIKNDLEDEI
+287 IKDDLEKEI
-300 DSNWDKAKSYN
+300 DSNWDMAKSYN
-311 ETKFDEKVELDD
+311 ETQFDENIELND
-323 VYKDFTPAIISHV
+323 VYKDFTLANNHS
-336 DKPTNSEV
+336 DNSINVEV
-344 RFVDAIKK
+344 RFVDAIKE

-376 VFKVTEGLIEK
+376 VFKVTEGLIKK

-405 AAYGLSVGGYKSIV
+405 TAYGLSVGGYKSIV

-480 LKVVYPSHPYE
+480 LKVVYPSHSYE
-491 AKGLL
+491 AKGLF
-496 NAAIEDP
+496 NASIEDP

-512 YIYRTKSEEIPETYY
+512 YLYRTVSEEIPENYY
-527 TQELGKAKIRSIGSD
+527 TLELGKAKIRSIGND
-542 VTIITYGLGVH
+542 ATIITYGLGVH
-553 WALDSIK
+553 WALDVIK
-560 SFKKDSIEII
+560 SFKNDSIEII
-570 DLNTLIPWDKELVF
+570 DLNTLVPWDKELVF
-584 SSIKKTGKVLLLSE
+584 NSIKKTGKVLLLSE

-620 LDAPIV
+620 LDGPII
-626 RVGSLDTPVPFSNN
+626 RVGSLDTPVPFTNN
-640 LERGFLS
+640 LEKGFLS
-647 SSKLKE
+647 NSRLKE
-653 KLDKLVN
+653 KLEKLLK

>member
-1 MKFDKKNIDKK
+1 MKFDVKNIEKK
-12 VLLNLF
+12 ILLSLF

-26 IEEKMIVLLRQGK
+26 IEEKMIILLRQGK

-51 ISTGVTLALENDEY
+51 ISTGVTLALDSDEY

-72 LSVFTSRDI
+72 LSVFTSREI

-88 QWQGKL
+88 QWQGKQ

-133 SNRLKGKKKLCAVF
+133 SNKLKGNNKLCAVF

-158 HESLNIASTWNLPVI
+158 HESLNLASTWNLPVI

-193 DNLADRGAGYN
+193 ENLADRAAGYN
-204 IDSYVV
+204 MDSYVI
-210 DGNNVVDVY
+210 DGNNVVDVF
-219 NCIKVVSKKIRSN
+219 NCLMEVSEKMRSD

-261 LEEWANRD
+261 IEEWAKKD
-269 PIKHFEEFLLK
+269 PIKHFEEFLIK
-280 SKYLNRK
+280 SKHLNSK
-287 SIRSIKNDLEDEI
+287 ALKVIKNDLEKEI
-300 DSNWDKAKSYN
+300 DSNWDMAKSYN
-311 ETKFDEKVELDD
+311 ETQFDENLELND
-323 VYKDFTPAIISHV
+323 VYKGFTPANNQT
-336 DKPTNSEV
+336 DNSINGEV
-344 RFVDAIKK
+344 RFVDAVKK

-387 YGKERVF
+387 YGKERVL

-405 AAYGLSVGGYKSIV
+405 TAYGLSVGGYKSIV

-480 LKVVYPSHPYE
+480 LKVVYPSHSYE

-496 NAAIEDP
+496 NASIEDP

-512 YIYRTKSEEIPETYY
+512 YIYRTVSEEIPENYY
-527 TQELGKAKIRSIGSD
+527 TLELGKAKIRSIGAD
-542 VTIITYGLGVH
+542 ATIITYGLGVH
-553 WALDSIK
+553 WALNVMK
-560 SFKKDSIEII
+560 SFKNYSIEII

-584 SSIKKTGKVLLLSE
+584 NSIKKTGKVLLLSE

-620 LDAPIV
+620 LDAPII

-640 LERGFLS
+640 LEKSFLS
-647 SSKLKE
+647 NSRLKE
-653 KLDKLVN
+653 KLEKLLK

>member
-1 MKFDKKNIDKK
+1 MKFDAKNIDKK
-12 VLLNLF
+12 VLLSLF

-26 IEEKMIVLLRQGK
+26 IEEKMIILLRQGK

-51 ISTGVTLALENDEY
+51 ISTGVTLSLDSDEY

-72 LSVFTSRDI
+72 LSVFTSREI

-88 QWQGKL
+88 QWQGKQ

-133 SNRLKGKKKLCAVF
+133 SNKLKGNNKLCAVF

-158 HESLNIASTWNLPVI
+158 HEALNLASTWNLPVI

-193 DNLADRGAGYN
+193 ENLADRGAGYN
-204 IDSYVV
+204 MDSYVV

-219 NCIKVVSKKIRSN
+219 NCMKEVTGKMRSN
-232 NKPVLIEFKT
+232 KKPVLIEFKT

-247 HEEASGQAYIDPEI
+247 HEEASGQAYIDPKI
-261 LEEWANRD
+261 IEEWAKKD

-280 SKYLNRK
+280 SKHLDNK
-287 SIRSIKNDLEDEI
+287 ALKVIKNDLEKEI
-300 DSNWDKAKSYN
+300 DSNWDKAKSYK
-311 ETKFDEKVELDD
+311 ETEFDEQRELED
-323 VYKDFTPAIISHV
+323 VYKDFEPANNNVIGSIS
-336 DKPTNSEV
+336 KEV

-352 GIDESMSKYDN
+352 GIDESMSKFDN

-368 QDIAEYGG
+368 QDIGEYGG

-387 YGKERVF
+387 YGKNRVL
-394 NTPLCESAILS
+394 NTPLCESVILS
-405 AAYGLSVGGYKSIV
+405 SAYGLSVGGYKSIV

-427 SSGFTAIVNLI
+427 SSGFTAVVNLI

-496 NAAIEDP
+496 NASIEDP
-503 NPVMYFEHK
+503 NPVMFFEHK
-512 YIYRTKSEEIPETYY
+512 YIYRTVSEEISDNYY
-527 TQELGKAKIRSIGSD
+527 TCELGRAKIRSIGSSA
-542 VTIITYGLGVH
+542 TIITYGLGVH
-553 WALDSIK
+553 WALDTIK
-560 SFKKDSIEII
+560 SFEKDSIEII
-570 DLNTLIPWDKELVF
+570 DLNTLVPWDKELVF
-584 SSIKKTGKVLLLSE
+584 NSIKKTGKVLLLSE
-598 DTLINGFIGE
+598 DTLFNGYIGE

-620 LDAPIV
+620 LDAPIL
-626 RVGSLDTPVPFSNN
+626 RVGSLDTPVPFASN
-640 LERGFLS
+640 LEKGFLS
-647 SSKLKE
+647 NSRLKE
-653 KLDKLVN
+653 KLEKLLN
-660 Y
+660 F

>member
-1 MKFDKKNIDKK
+1 MKFDVKNIDKK
-12 VLLNLF
+12 VLLSLF

-26 IEEKMIVLLRQGK
+26 IEEKMIILLRQGK

-51 ISTGVTLALENDEY
+51 ISTGVTIALDSDEY

-88 QWQGKL
+88 QWQGKQ

-133 SNRLKGKKKLCAVF
+133 SNKLKGNNKICAVF

-158 HESLNIASTWNLPVI
+158 HESLNLASTWNLPVI

-193 DNLADRGAGYN
+193 EDLADRAAGYN
-204 IDSYVV
+204 MDSYVI

-219 NCIKVVSKKIRSN
+219 NCLKEVSEKMRSD

-261 LEEWANRD
+261 IEEWAKKD
-269 PIKHFEEFLLK
+269 PIKHFEEFLIK
-280 SKYLNRK
+280 SKYLDDK
-287 SIRSIKNDLEDEI
+287 TLKVIKDDLEKEI
-300 DSNWDKAKSYN
+300 DSNWDMAKSYN
-311 ETKFDEKVELDD
+311 ETQFDKNLELND
-323 VYKDFTPAIISHV
+323 VYKEFAPANNHS
-336 DKPTNSEV
+336 DNSINGEV

-352 GIDESMSKYDN
+352 GIDESMSKHDN

-387 YGKERVF
+387 YGKERVY

-405 AAYGLSVGGYKSIV
+405 TAYGLSVGGYKSIV

-480 LKVVYPSHPYE
+480 LKVVYPSHSYE

-496 NAAIEDP
+496 NASIEDP

-512 YIYRTKSEEIPETYY
+512 YIYRTVSEEIPENYY
-527 TQELGKAKIRSIGSD
+527 TIELGKAKIRSIGSD
-542 VTIITYGLGVH
+542 ATIITYGLGVH
-553 WALDSIK
+553 WALEAVK
-560 SFKKDSIEII
+560 SFKNDSIEII
-570 DLNTLIPWDKELVF
+570 DLNTLVPWDKELIF
-584 SSIKKTGKVLLLSE
+584 NSIKKTGKVLLLSE

-608 ISATISEEIFEY
+608 ISASISEEIFEY
-620 LDAPIV
+620 LDAPII

-640 LERGFLS
+640 LEKGFLS
-647 SSKLKE
+647 SSRLKE
-653 KLDKLVN
+653 KLEKLLK

>member
-1 MKFDKKNIDKK
+1 MKFDTKNIDKK

-133 SNRLKGKKKLCAVF
+133 SNKLKGKKKLCAVF

-219 NCIKVVSKKIRSN
+219 NCIKDVSKKIRSN

-261 LEEWANRD
+261 IEEWANRD

-280 SKYLNRK
+280 SKYLNRN
-287 SIRSIKNDLEDEI
+287 SIKSIKNDLENEI
-300 DSNWDKAKSYN
+300 DSNWGKSRSYD
-311 ETKFDEKVELDD
+311 EIQFDEKVELKD
-323 VYKDFTPAIISHV
+323 VYKDFTRAMTHL
-336 DKPTNSEV
+336 DNTTNSEV

-376 VFKVTEGLIEK
+376 VFKVTEGLIDK

-512 YIYRTKSEEIPETYY
+512 YIYRTKSEKIPETYY

-584 SSIKKTGKVLLLSE
+584 NSVKKTGKVLLLSE

>member
-1 MKFDKKNIDKK
+1 MKFDVKNIDKK
-12 VLLNLF
+12 VLLSLF
-18 KNMLKSRM
+18 KNILKSRM
-26 IEEKMIVLLRQGK
+26 IEEKMIILLRQGK

-51 ISTGVTLALENDEY
+51 ISTGVTLALNSDEY

-72 LSVFTSRDI
+72 LSVFTSREI

-88 QWQGKL
+88 QWQGKQ

-133 SNRLKGKKKLCAVF
+133 SNKLKANNKLCAVF

-158 HESLNIASTWNLPVI
+158 HESLNLASTWSLPVI

-193 DNLADRGAGYN
+193 EDLADRAPAYDM
-204 IDSYVV
+204 DSYVV

-219 NCIKVVSKKIRSN
+219 NCLKEVSEKMRSD

-261 LEEWANRD
+261 LEEWAKKD
-269 PIKHFEEFLLK
+269 PIKNFEEFLIK
-280 SKYLNRK
+280 SKYLDDKTLNV
-287 SIRSIKNDLEDEI
+287 IKDDLEKEI
-300 DSNWDKAKSYN
+300 DSNWDMAKSYN
-311 ETKFDEKVELDD
+311 ETQFDENLELND
-323 VYKDFTPAIISHV
+323 VYKDFTLANNHS
-336 DKPTNSEV
+336 DNSINVEV
-344 RFVDAIKK
+344 RFVDAIKE

-376 VFKVTEGLIEK
+376 VFKVTEGLIKK

-405 AAYGLSVGGYKSIV
+405 TAYGLSVGGYKSIV

-480 LKVVYPSHPYE
+480 LKVVYPSHSYE
-491 AKGLL
+491 AKGLF
-496 NAAIEDP
+496 NASIEDP

-512 YIYRTKSEEIPETYY
+512 YLYRTVSEEIPENYY
-527 TQELGKAKIRSIGSD
+527 TLELGKAKIRSIGND
-542 VTIITYGLGVH
+542 ATIITYGLGVH
-553 WALDSIK
+553 WALDVIK
-560 SFKKDSIEII
+560 SFKNDSIEII
-570 DLNTLIPWDKELVF
+570 DLNTLVPWDKELVF
-584 SSIKKTGKVLLLSE
+584 NSIKKTGKVLLLSE

-620 LDAPIV
+620 LDGPII

-640 LERGFLS
+640 LEKGFLS
-647 SSKLKE
+647 NSRLKE
-653 KLDKLVN
+653 KLEKLLK

>member
-1 MKFDKKNIDKK
+1 MKFDLKNIDKK
-12 VLLNLF
+12 VLLSLF

-26 IEEKMIVLLRQGK
+26 IEEKMIILLRQGK

-51 ISTGVTLALENDEY
+51 ISTGVTIALDSDEY

-88 QWQGKL
+88 QWQGKQ

-133 SNRLKGKKKLCAVF
+133 SNKLKGNNKLCTVF

-158 HESLNIASTWNLPVI
+158 HESLNLASTWNLPVI

-193 DNLADRGAGYN
+193 ENLADRAAGYN
-204 IDSYVV
+204 MDSYVI

-219 NCIKVVSKKIRSN
+219 NCLKEVSEKMRSN

-247 HEEASGQAYIDPEI
+247 HEEASGQAYIDPDI
-261 LEEWANRD
+261 IEEWAKKD
-269 PIKHFEEFLLK
+269 PIKHFEEFLIK
-280 SKYLNRK
+280 SKHLNSK
-287 SIRSIKNDLEDEI
+287 TLKVIKNDLEKEI
-300 DSNWDKAKSYN
+300 DSNWDMAKSYN
-311 ETKFDEKVELDD
+311 ETQFYENLEVND
-323 VYKDFTPAIISHV
+323 VYKDFTPANNHSDSLI
-336 DKPTNSEV
+336 NGEV

-387 YGKERVF
+387 YGKERVL

-405 AAYGLSVGGYKSIV
+405 TAYGLSVGGYKSIV

-480 LKVVYPSHPYE
+480 LKVVYPSHSYE

-496 NAAIEDP
+496 NASIEDP

-512 YIYRTKSEEIPETYY
+512 YIYRTVSEEIPENYY
-527 TQELGKAKIRSIGSD
+527 TLELGKAKIRSIGTD
-542 VTIITYGLGVH
+542 ATIITYGLGVH
-553 WALDSIK
+553 WALDVMK
-560 SFKKDSIEII
+560 SFKNHSIEII

-584 SSIKKTGKVLLLSE
+584 NSIKKTGKVLLLSE

-620 LDAPIV
+620 LDAPII

-640 LERGFLS
+640 LEKSFLS
-647 SSKLKE
+647 NSRLKE
-653 KLDKLVN
+653 KLEKLIK